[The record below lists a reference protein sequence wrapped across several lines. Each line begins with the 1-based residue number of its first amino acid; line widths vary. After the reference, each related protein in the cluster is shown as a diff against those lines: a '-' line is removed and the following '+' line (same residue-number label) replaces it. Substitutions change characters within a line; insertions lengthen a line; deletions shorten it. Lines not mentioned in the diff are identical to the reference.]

1 MTDSLPNE
9 EIDKILLKRAMN
21 AFKRR
26 LKMSRL
32 GDESGSHR
40 GAFSGGKTSGIAG
53 ITPPREFPQEVWDK
67 LVEQGRLVEA
77 NSLYS
82 MPSQNK

>member
-1 MTDSLPNE
+1 MTDPLSSDPN
-9 EIDKILLKRAMN
+9 DKILLKRAMN

-32 GDESGSHR
+32 GDESSSSR
-40 GAFSGGKTSGIAG
+40 GAFSGGKVSGITG
-53 ITPPREFPQEVWDK
+53 INPPKEFPQEIWDE
-67 LVEQGRLVEA
+67 LVKQGRLVEL

-82 MPSQNK
+82 LPVQR

>member
-1 MTDSLPNE
+1 MSDPIPNE
-9 EIDKILLKRAMN
+9 NIDKILLKRAMN

-32 GDESGSHR
+32 GDESGTSR
-40 GAFSGGKTSGIAG
+40 GAFSGGKVSGIAG
-53 ITPPREFPQEVWDK
+53 INPPREFPKEVWEK
-67 LVEQGRLVEA
+67 LVEQGRLVEM

-82 MPSQNK
+82 LPLQK